1 MDLFAGAS
9 PNELYTLAFGLLI
22 AGVVSGLI
30 AGLLGVGGGI
40 VVVPVL
46 YNVLAAVGVD
56 ESIRMHVAVGT
67 SLAAIIPTSLSS
79 MRAHAKRG
87 AVDWAL
93 IRRWVSPMIAGV
105 IIGALLAGH
114 VSGTALTL
122 VFVAVALPVAVF
134 LAVAREDARVADRLP
149 AGAGGALTAAL
160 IGGVSTMMGIGGGTV
175 GVPTMTLCGVPIHR
189 AVGTAS
195 AFGIIISLPG
205 TVGMIV
211 NGWGEAGLPPY
222 SLGYVNLLGFALIA
236 PASFIFAP
244 IGAHLAHLASRKR
257 LRVVFALFIAL
268 TALRMG
274 YDVLL

>member
-1 MDLFAGAS
+1 MDFLNSAS
-9 PNELYTLAFGLLI
+9 SNDLGTLALGLLL

-46 YNVLAAVGVD
+46 YNVLATIGVD

-87 AVDWAL
+87 AVDWSL
-93 IRRWVSPMIAGV
+93 IKQWAVPMVAGV
-105 IIGALLAGH
+105 IAGSFLAGIA
-114 VSGTALTL
+114 SGSTL
-122 VFVAVALPVAVF
+122 AIVFASVALPVAMF
-134 LAVAREDARVADRLP
+134 LALGREDARIANHLP
-149 AGAGGALTAAL
+149 HGMGGAAIAAL

-175 GVPTMTLCGVPIHR
+175 GVPIMTLCGVPIHR

-205 TVGMIV
+205 TIGMIV
-211 NGWGEAGLPPY
+211 NGWHHAGLPMY
-222 SLGYVNLLGFALIA
+222 SIGYVNLLGFALIA
-236 PASFIFAP
+236 PASFVFAP
-244 IGAHLAHLASRKR
+244 IGAHLAHMASRRR
-257 LRVVFALFIAL
+257 LRVVFAVFIAI
-268 TALRMG
+268 TALRMV
-274 YDVLL
+274 YDVLS